1 MQIRYANKEDIPA
14 IRAIY
19 NAGIESGTG
28 TFETRPRRNKD
39 IAGWLKVDNLYPL
52 LVAESEGQVLG
63 FARLYEY
70 RPRECYA
77 GIAEFSI
84 YLADEAQGKGTGTLL
99 LAELLTAAGTWGF
112 HKVISRIFTFNQA
125 SRALCKKLGFREVGI
140 YEKHGQINGRWLDVV
155 IVEYLVLPS
164 RSAPA
169 EI

>member
-1 MQIRYANKEDIPA
+1 MQIRYANKDDIPA

-28 TFETRPRRNKD
+28 TFETKPRRNRD
-39 IAGWLKVDNLYPL
+39 IADWLKVDNLYPL
-52 LVAESEGQVLG
+52 LVAESEARILG

-84 YLADEAQGKGTGTLL
+84 YLADQARGQGVGTQLL
-99 LAELLTAAGTWGF
+99 GELLTAAGTWGF
-112 HKVISRIFTFNQA
+112 HKVISRIFTFNHA

-155 IVEYLVLPS
+155 IVEYLVQPPLS
-164 RSAPA
+164 ESTS
-169 EI
+169 